1 MASAVSGIVLLLMA
15 DGAAAVAA
23 GAGIVNSDAD
33 VPEDGDAS
41 SGEEATVGALA
52 STAVVEAV
60 VVVELLLGGDGGEA
74 VVLVVVVVV
83 VGAAVVDVVV
93 VVVVVVV
100 DVLDARNCEPDGR
113 VGRPPRRLVVREVTE
128 EVSSGAAVVVV
139 RLVVG
144 LGVRGG
150 RACLLAV
157 VRLTGVSRVGRVRRV
172 ANEDVEELSLD
183 SVVVVVLLVV
193 LGVPASSVALALAS
207 LGENAN
213 FLRANRG

>member
-1 MASAVSGIVLLLMA
+1 MASAVSGIVLLLMTE
-15 DGAAAVAA
+15 GAAAVAA

-41 SGEEATVGALA
+41 SGEEATVGVLA
-52 STAVVEAV
+52 STAVVEAI
-60 VVVELLLGGDGGEA
+60 VVVELLLGGGGGG
-74 VVLVVVVVV
+74 VVVVVVVVVV
-83 VGAAVVDVVV
+83 VGAAVVDEVV

-128 EVSSGAAVVVV
+128 VVSSGAAVVV

-157 VRLTGVSRVGRVRRV
+157 VRLIGIRRVGRVRRV
-172 ANEDVEELSLD
+172 ANEEVEELSLD

-193 LGVPASSVALALAS
+193 LGTPVSSVALALAS
-207 LGENAN
+207 FGENAN
-213 FLRANRG
+213 FLRASRG